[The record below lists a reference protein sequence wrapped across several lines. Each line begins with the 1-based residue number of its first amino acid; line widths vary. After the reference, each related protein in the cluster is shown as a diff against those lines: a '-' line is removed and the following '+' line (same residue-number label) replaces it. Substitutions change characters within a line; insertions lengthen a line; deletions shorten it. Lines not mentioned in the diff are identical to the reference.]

1 MEVSKNLKFGV
12 NRVTIVLHVFC
23 RLLRLTETG
32 SADSNRGA
40 VLNTARTTAML
51 VIPANDDPHG
61 IISWKNSLIISQD
74 NGPKNVTLS
83 VSIMRQFGL
92 IGDLVVAYETVQ
104 LSSVAN
110 NDEQPAV
117 AGVDYKAVSSTV
129 DILAGMNST
138 HITLDI
144 SHVS

>member
-1 MEVSKNLKFGV
+1 M
-12 NRVTIVLHVFC
+12 
-23 RLLRLTETG
+23 
-32 SADSNRGA
+32 
-40 VLNTARTTAML
+40 LNTARTTAIL

-117 AGVDYKAVSSTV
+117 AGVDYKAVTSTV

>member
-1 MEVSKNLKFGV
+1 M
-12 NRVTIVLHVFC
+12 
-23 RLLRLTETG
+23 RLTETG

-110 NDEQPAV
+110 NDDQPAV
-117 AGVDYKAVSSTV
+117 AEVDYKAVTSTV

-138 HITLDI
+138 QITLDI

>member
-1 MEVSKNLKFGV
+1 M
-12 NRVTIVLHVFC
+12 
-23 RLLRLTETG
+23 RLTETG

-61 IISWKNSLIISQD
+61 IISWKNSLIISQE
-74 NGPKNVTLS
+74 NGPKNVTVS

-117 AGVDYKAVSSTV
+117 PGVDYKAVTSTV

-138 HITLDI
+138 QITLDI

>member
-1 MEVSKNLKFGV
+1 M
-12 NRVTIVLHVFC
+12 
-23 RLLRLTETG
+23 
-32 SADSNRGA
+32 
-40 VLNTARTTAML
+40 LNTARTTAML

-61 IISWKNSLIISQD
+61 IISWKNSLIISQE

-104 LSSVAN
+104 NSNFAN
-110 NDEQPAV
+110 DDEQPAV
-117 AGVDYKAVSSTV
+117 PGVDYKAVTSTV

-138 HITLDI
+138 QITLDI